1 MGCSHDLRRLP
12 FFAVTGGVRE
22 AVERVERAAAN
33 EKCARRRHRI
43 HCTET
48 GLVVGLLDNPAV
60 KLLKQQILADKLIQE
75 RSL

>member
-1 MGCSHDLRRLP
+1 MEGARVDLGVLLRQ
-12 FFAVTGGVRE
+12 AVE